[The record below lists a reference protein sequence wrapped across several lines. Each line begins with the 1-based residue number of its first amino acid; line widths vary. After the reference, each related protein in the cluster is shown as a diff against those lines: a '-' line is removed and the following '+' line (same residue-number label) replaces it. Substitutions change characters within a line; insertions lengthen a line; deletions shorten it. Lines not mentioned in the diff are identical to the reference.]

1 MKIIEGEYEKRIV
14 YLLEYFYSEVIRYKP
29 KSSRK

>member
-14 YLLEYFYSEVIRYKP
+14 DLLENFYREVIRYKP